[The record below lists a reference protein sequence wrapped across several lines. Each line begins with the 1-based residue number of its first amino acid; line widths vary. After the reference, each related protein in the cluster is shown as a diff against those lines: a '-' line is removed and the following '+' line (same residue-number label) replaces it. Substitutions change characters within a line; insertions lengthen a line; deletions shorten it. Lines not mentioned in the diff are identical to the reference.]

1 MMRRFYIYAIML
13 LAVASCSQK
22 MSGPELYGS
31 LDLRLSSEVEAEVST
46 KAEEA
51 STFALYNIRL
61 TGTKTGND
69 PYTAS
74 VVYGEIEE
82 PLVLPYGLYS
92 IEAES
97 CTETQAHEGYGCVR
111 FYGKTDGIQIK
122 TPAENPT
129 PVSVECH
136 MANSK
141 ISVSFDPGFLSD
153 FEQVRAELV
162 MGERIITI
170 TSDQAASVMAYFNV
184 GQTGSEIIYSVYGT
198 IDDVERQYSSSIL
211 LLPAK
216 HASLTFKSNHN
227 GILGPQVTVD
237 GEMGTNEIE
246 GSVIPGSGTPVT
258 GGDIEKPVIYVEYAI
273 KDAVEIETIID
284 VIDKEDMTL

>member
-1 MMRRFYIYAIML
+1 MRRFYIYAIML

-69 PYTAS
+69 PYIAS

-82 PLVLPYGLYS
+82 PLVLPCGLYS
-92 IEAES
+92 IAAES

-111 FYGKTDGIQIK
+111 FYGKTDGIQVK

-153 FEQVRAELV
+153 FEQVRAELA
-162 MGERIITI
+162 MGDRLITI

-184 GQTGSEIIYSVYGT
+184 GLTGSEIIYSVYGT
-198 IDDVERQYSSSIL
+198 IDDVERKYSSSIL

-258 GGDIEKPVIYVEYAI
+258 GGDIEKPVIYVDYAI